1 MNPNST
7 QPALRAFIEE
17 FSNNCRFIFTCNYKN
32 RIIPALHSRCA
43 VIEFKIPKNEKQQLA
58 ESICKRI
65 HTILETENIKFDQ
78 KVIAKVIIK
87 HFPDF
92 RRTLNELQRY
102 SQSGVIDEGILV
114 NLGEEN
120 MKDLIASIR
129 DKDWKK
135 MRTWVVNNLD
145 NDPVTLFRRI
155 YDTFV
160 PLTNQVPQLVLTIA
174 DYQYKSAF
182 VADQEIN
189 LVACLTEIMASVE
202 LK

>member
-1 MNPNST
+1 MNLDEL
-7 QPALRAFIEE
+7 A
-17 FSNNCRFIFTCNYKN
+17 
-32 RIIPALHSRCA
+32 
-43 VIEFKIPKNEKQQLA
+43 KQYGGVSA
-58 ESICKRI
+58 TPES
-65 HTILETENIKFDQ
+65 
-78 KVIAKVIIK
+78 
-87 HFPDF
+87 
-92 RRTLNELQRY
+92 
-102 SQSGVIDEGILV
+102 V
-114 NLGEEN
+114 NLDELAKKLGGTSRPVKERTVGEAFTDPAA
-120 MKDLIASIR
+120 KFASGIGQLIQQPGQIYGLVTGAIK

-135 MRTWVVNNLD
+135 MRGWVVNNLD
-145 NDPVTLFRRI
+145 NDPVSLFRKI